1 MDNENLLINRVS
13 QSSLTTI
20 KLEDFYPEHEIK
32 EFDLKDYLFRELI
45 LKELDFRKALKE
57 HDWEQY
63 RNCYLTVFCSTDA
76 IIPTWAY
83 MLVASYASGIALD
96 VSFGNKEEYL
106 RNYFF
111 QKIREINPENYRDAK
126 LVIKGCSEKDV
137 PASAYLE
144 ITRLLKPYVSSI
156 MFGEPCS
163 TVPVYKRMKNS
174 TI

>member
-1 MDNENLLINRVS
+1 MNKEDLLINRVS
-13 QSSLTTI
+13 QSGLETI
-20 KLEDFYPEHEIK
+20 KLEDFYPGHEIK
-32 EFDLKDYLFRELI
+32 EFDLKNFLFQGLI

-57 HDWEQY
+57 HDWTQY
-63 RNCYLTVFCSTDA
+63 HNCYLSVYCSTEA

-83 MLVASYASGIALD
+83 MLVAAYAAGIVLD
-96 VSFGNKEEYL
+96 VSFGNKQEFL
-106 RNYFF
+106 RNYFQ
-111 QKIREINPENYRDAK
+111 QKIRELNPEEYRDAK

-163 TVPVYKRMKNS
+163 TVPVYKKPKS
-174 TI
+174 Q

>member
-1 MDNENLLINRVS
+1 MNSEELLINRVS
-13 QSSLTTI
+13 QSGLTTI
-20 KLEDFYPEHEIK
+20 KLEDYYPVHEIK
-32 EFDLKDYLFRELI
+32 EFDLKDYLFQGLI

-83 MLVASYASGIALD
+83 MLVASYASGFAID
-96 VSFGNKEEYL
+96 VSYGNKQEYL
-106 RNYFF
+106 RNFF
-111 QKIREINPENYRDAK
+111 QQKIRELNPEEYRDAK

-163 TVPVYKRMKNS
+163 TVPVYKKPKN
-174 TI
+174 